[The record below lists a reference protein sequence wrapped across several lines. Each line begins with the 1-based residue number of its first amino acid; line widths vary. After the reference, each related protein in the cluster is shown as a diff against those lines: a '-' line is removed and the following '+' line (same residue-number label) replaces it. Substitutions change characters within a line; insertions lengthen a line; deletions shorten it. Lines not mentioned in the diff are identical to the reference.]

1 MLNNIKIY
9 FVFFILQF
17 LALNI
22 AAQLCSGSFGDPLV
36 KMTFGSGANPGA
48 PLAAATTNYQYV
60 SNDCPNDGFY
70 TVRNATNSC
79 FGNNWFTLNADH
91 TGGGNGYF
99 MLVNASILPS
109 AFYIDTVRGLCGNS
123 TYEFAAWIMNVS
135 ILQPSGCGGNPIQPN
150 ITFSIE
156 KLDGTV
162 LQTSNTNN
170 IATTTNAIW
179 NQFGLVFTTP
189 AGVSDIV
196 LRMTNNA
203 SGGCGNDLALDDIT
217 FRPCGPQLTP
227 SITGTTS
234 LNTTV
239 CEGVAQNVQLN
250 CLVSAGFN
258 NATYQWQE
266 SFNGSVFTDIIGE
279 NSITMVKNFL
289 STAPIGI
296 YKYRLSVAE
305 AGNLATPQC
314 RISSAP
320 ITITV
325 NKKPTVFANSNSP
338 ICAKSSIV
346 LTGSGAVTYQWLGP
360 NGFNSSLNP
369 ININNAKLI
378 DAGTYF
384 VTGKD
389 AFGCDNTAN
398 TMVIIN
404 AAPTATTLFTDTT
417 ICLGNSIL
425 LSASGGGAYA
435 WLPSNTLTDATIANP
450 KATPTD
456 STNYMV
462 VVTNAQ
468 NCNDTAFTKV
478 RVVNK
483 PIVNAGVDK
492 IIVANKN
499 VQLNG
504 SITGLI
510 DNFIWTPN
518 ENITNVNILNPTV
531 NPSFEKKYTLTA
543 TAKNGCGIAFDE
555 VNVKIYEGI
564 FIPNI
569 FTPNGDSKNDTWNI
583 PALEAYPLH
592 ELIVY
597 NRYGQIVFERR
608 QSFKPWD
615 GKYNGLP
622 QPNGSYVYAID
633 LKNGDPILK
642 GTLIIVR

>member
-1 MLNNIKIY
+1 
-9 FVFFILQF
+9 ILQF
-17 LALNI
+17 LTLNI

>member
-1 MLNNIKIY
+1 M
-9 FVFFILQF
+9 
-17 LALNI
+17 ALNI